1 MSLHSP
7 ASSTLSAEPGA
18 FYRSRPC
25 RSLASRDRLT
35 HSGLVGLL
43 RRARRLRVHFDEPTF
58 HALGHLITTIS
69 QAPHRGTRLLV
80 FHSFSD
86 RPHFNR
92 ATAPVVHGARTEVTS
107 LLQFVGLPLDNKVR
121 ANQVPRSVSRAE
133 PVRFLVVTVNMPS
146 RARSAV
152 VIPDIGLPP
161 NAPCQA
167 PFFLL
172 SPPALKQVTNAF
184 FLLGDSSSIGACRS
198 PGARNDAE
206 EEQIVSFREAG
217 SSGLLLRLVMS
228 APLGYDKALSTAA

>member
-1 MSLHSP
+1 MLSFF
-7 ASSTLSAEPGA
+7 ASRRYVGSGA
-18 FYRSRPC
+18 FSTDGPVQC
-25 RSLASRDRLT
+25 
-35 HSGLVGLL
+35 
-43 RRARRLRVHFDEPTF
+43 RVHVCFATGSGPERATSPST
-58 HALGHLITTIS
+58 ANKSTGTL
-69 QAPHRGTRLLV
+69 TRLV
-80 FHSFSD
+80 
-86 RPHFNR
+86 
-92 ATAPVVHGARTEVTS
+92 
-107 LLQFVGLPLDNKVR
+107 QFVGLPLDNKVR

-133 PVRFLVVTVNMPS
+133 PVRCLVVTVNMPS

-172 SPPALKQVTNAF
+172 SPPALKQATNAF

-228 APLGYDKALSTAA
+228 APLDMTKLLRRLPRRQ

>member
-1 MSLHSP
+1 
-7 ASSTLSAEPGA
+7 
-18 FYRSRPC
+18 
-25 RSLASRDRLT
+25 
-35 HSGLVGLL
+35 
-43 RRARRLRVHFDEPTF
+43 
-58 HALGHLITTIS
+58 
-69 QAPHRGTRLLV
+69 
-80 FHSFSD
+80 
-86 RPHFNR
+86 
-92 ATAPVVHGARTEVTS
+92 
-107 LLQFVGLPLDNKVR
+107 
-121 ANQVPRSVSRAE
+121 
-133 PVRFLVVTVNMPS
+133 MPS

-172 SPPALKQVTNAF
+172 SPPALKQATNAF

-228 APLGYDKALSTAA
+228 APLGMTKLFRRLPSDNSQAGTLGASCKNARSTEKEHHTQVINSSAQETLYSAHSAGVGGASAPFGRCRAVWRRQSRHPQCFSL